1 MIRTSKPRRARKQE
15 RFVSYFSASKNDI
28 KVAPKASDK
37 IEAARPLA
45 KPADDVSTLGAGMLV
60 TGNIICT
67 GSLQVFGRVVGDI
80 HAAHLTIRDGARVEG
95 KVIAADAIVEGQFN
109 GTIHG
114 NTVKLQKSAVV
125 EGEIFNKSLS
135 IEQDA
140 RFEGVSRRLERA
152 VEGPSAAQRD
162 SDNVQPAPAA
172 TPFIVRAS

>member
-1 MIRTSKPRRARKQE
+1 
-15 RFVSYFSASKNDI
+15 VSYFSASKNDT
-28 KVAPKASDK
+28 KVAPKVSDK
-37 IEAARPLA
+37 IEPARPLT
-45 KPADDVSTLGAGMLV
+45 KPADDVSTLGPGMLV
-60 TGNIICT
+60 TGNIVCT
-67 GSLQVFGRVVGDI
+67 GSLQIFGRVVGDI

-95 KVIAADAIVEGQFN
+95 KVIAADAIIEGQFN

-114 NTVKLQKSAVV
+114 NAVKLQKSAVV

-162 SDNVQPAPAA
+162 QDNAHGTAPAA
-172 TPFIVRAS
+172 TPFIARAS